1 MQSRRPSEEAAKMA
15 EEAKT
20 ILQAISSSGQGLE
33 TKWRRALR
41 ASVAEEVEQLYLSVI
56 REIDRKKR
64 IGTFLEEKEPW
75 AASAPTSDRKGCL
88 VQGDLLKKESAWYI
102 AYQMRLKRNAVY
114 LPLDDFKQIIEKLKE
129 SILEGDLDAQLNS
142 TVEQLVHHRM
152 IERIDGSIT

>member
-1 MQSRRPSEEAAKMA
+1 MQSKRPSEEASKMA

-75 AASAPTSDRKGCL
+75 AASAPTSDRKGYL
-88 VQGDLLKKESAWYI
+88 VQGDLLMKESAWYI
-102 AYQMRLKRNAVY
+102 AGQMRLKRNAVY
-114 LPLDDFKQIIEKLKE
+114 LPLDDFKQLIEELKE
-129 SILEGDLDAQLNS
+129 SILEGDLDAQLHS